1 MNVHK
6 QVRQLKDAIST
17 VPPLSQIYPL
27 QLISCT
33 PDYTSNN
40 YNSTQ
45 NIEYLCQARYCNKV
59 APYEKLT

>member
-1 MNVHK
+1 MKKTNVHK
-6 QVRQLKDAIST
+6 TTKGYTIST

-40 YNSTQ
+40 YNNTQ
-45 NIEYLCQARYCNKV
+45 NIEYLCQDTV
-59 APYEKLT
+59 TKLHHMEN